1 MSSYIALVFVIRG
14 VHTLTWRQLLGNPLN
29 GARKQCQHEHA
40 GEEQPLPLLPHMGP
54 VVVVVA
60 LLLQQVLQLLMLAL
74 LMLALSSCLHC
85 SEDCLFAFALSL
97 SQSLISSLSLSLLA
111 LPRRCTIA
119 YIYGVIGSFIVQLQA
134 RKIGY

>member
-54 VVVVVA
+54 VVVAVA
-60 LLLQQVLQLLMLAL
+60 LLLQQVLQLLLLL
-74 LMLALSSCLHC
+74 LMPTLSSCLHC
-85 SEDCLFAFALSL
+85 SENCLFAFALSL
-97 SQSLISSLSLSLLA
+97 SQSLSSSLSLSLLA

-119 YIYGVIGSFIVQLQA
+119 YIYGVIGSYIVQLQA

>member
-1 MSSYIALVFVIRG
+1 MTDPPPLPAVSSYIALVFVIRG

-54 VVVVVA
+54 VVVAVA
-60 LLLQQVLQLLMLAL
+60 LLLQQVLQLQLQLL

-85 SEDCLFAFALSL
+85 SDDCLFAFALSI
-97 SQSLISSLSLSLLA
+97 SNSLALSLCLLFQGVA
-111 LPRRCTIA
+111 L
-119 YIYGVIGSFIVQLQA
+119 
-134 RKIGY
+134 